1 MINRSDFVNE
11 IFIRK
16 AQLEDLNIIQNLNN
30 ELFKLEKENYDST
43 LVQNWPL
50 SEDGK
55 HYFEDLII
63 NHYVIVAIKNETIVG
78 YLAGSINEKGSYE
91 EIQYGEINN
100 MLVDNNFRGLG
111 TGKLLIDKFKQY
123 CKDNNINNLK
133 VVASAKNIKAI
144 EFYKNN
150 GFNDFDITLTTEI
163 H

>member
-1 MINRSDFVNE
+1 MNDI
-11 IFIRK
+11 IIRK

-43 LVQNWPL
+43 LVRDWPL

-55 HYFEDLII
+55 QYFEDLII
-63 NHYVIVAIKNETIVG
+63 NHYVIVAIKDDKIVG

-111 TGKLLIDKFKQY
+111 IGQLLIDKFKQY

>member
-1 MINRSDFVNE
+1 MINRGDFVND
-11 IFIRK
+11 IIIRK

-43 LVQNWPL
+43 LVRDWPL

-55 HYFEDLII
+55 QYFEDLII
-63 NHYVIVAIKNETIVG
+63 NHYVIVAIKDDKIVG

-111 TGKLLIDKFKQY
+111 IGQLLIDKFKQY

>member
-1 MINRSDFVNE
+1 MNDI
-11 IFIRK
+11 IIRK

-43 LVQNWPL
+43 LVRDWPL

-55 HYFEDLII
+55 QYFEDLII
-63 NHYVIVAIKNETIVG
+63 NHYVIVAIKDDKIVG

-100 MLVDNNFRGLG
+100 MLIDNNFRGLG
-111 TGKLLIDKFKQY
+111 IGKLLIDKFKQY

-133 VVASAKNIKAI
+133 VVASAKNTKAI
-144 EFYKNN
+144 KFYKNN
-150 GFNDFDITLTTEI
+150 GFNDFDITLTTKI

>member
-1 MINRSDFVNE
+1 MNDI
-11 IFIRK
+11 IIRK

-43 LVQNWPL
+43 LVRDWPL

-55 HYFEDLII
+55 QYFEDLII
-63 NHYVIVAIKNETIVG
+63 NHYVIVAIKDDKIVG

-111 TGKLLIDKFKQY
+111 IGKLLIDKFKQY